1 MENIE
6 NKQSQ
11 IEKIIEEYDNK
22 LKDKNRE
29 IEKLNDEL
37 NRISTNNYNS
47 GIPNVFRHSK
57 CNVK

>member
-1 MENIE
+1 MQNIE
-6 NKQSQ
+6 NKQSK

-37 NRISTNNYNS
+37 NRVSTN
-47 GIPNVFRHSK
+47 IIIQAFQM
-57 CNVK
+57 